1 MEKKNV
7 LTKKKKAIFI
17 AVAVLAVGGIGG
29 TVYASSQSKQK
40 LAHAQETV
48 TVKTNELKNLADAI
62 NGMYDSKSPD
72 FLEKDV
78 TEEQVNTL
86 RQSVDNESKLPEK
99 LDNRADL
106 STFKTEQE
114 TVEREMR
121 ALEMTFE
128 AQKTMNRLFLSE
140 KDNVA
145 MNGTETKKDLPI
157 VDNLQKETI
166 DTVKKD
172 YFQEKAETDYQ
183 KTINELVGAAEAQVT
198 QIEKAKEAVI
208 KVFKDNKVVS
218 TDQKLYD
225 AAKAEADKIKNE
237 TAKKNLSGQLDKV
250 KADIDKKAKEAE
262 EKAKQEQQA
271 KEADQVKAAEQEQQK
286 AVETQDQAQQQAQAQ
301 TDQGQANN
309 GYVDNGAG
317 AATGNGG
324 YTGGNG
330 GSGYTPPAGGNTGG
344 QGSTGGGGQTT
355 TPPATGG
362 GNSGGGST
370 GGGSSTPQGYVGP
383 FGSADEAR
391 AYGRAN
397 AINGYQTMEI
407 DGLWY
412 VSVY

>member
-7 LTKKKKAIFI
+7 FTKKKQAALAVI
-17 AVAVLAVGGIGG
+17 ALLAVGGIGG

-40 LAHAQETV
+40 LAQAQETIV
-48 TVKTNELKNLADAI
+48 GKTNELKGLEKKI
-62 NGMYDSKSPD
+62 NELYDPKEPD
-72 FLEKDV
+72 FLVKDV

-86 RQSVDNESKLPEK
+86 RQDVDNESKLPEQ

-106 STFKTEQE
+106 STFKNEQQ
-114 TVEREMR
+114 TVEREMS
-121 ALEMTFE
+121 ALEKTFE
-128 AQKTMNRLFLSE
+128 TQKTMNRLFLTD
-140 KDNVA
+140 KDKVA

-166 DTVKKD
+166 DTVKKE
-172 YFQEKAETDYQ
+172 YYQEKAETDYQ

-271 KEADQVKAAEQEQQK
+271 KEAEQVKVTEQEQQK
-286 AVETQDQAQQQAQAQ
+286 AVETQQQAQQQTQAQ

-383 FGSADEAR
+383 FGSAAEADS
-391 AYGRAN
+391 YGWAN
-397 AINGYQTMEI
+397 SINGYRTMEI